1 MGGGGSMAAANQSL
15 NANRKL
21 VGKRKGS
28 RFSFVHTSK
37 EKIEYNLPKSTPEK
51 LKRIQ
56 VKFAHENK
64 LRKQKRLVL
73 IGVFTVLLISVFV
86 YVML

>member
-21 VGKRKGS
+21 VGKRKES
-28 RFSFVHTSK
+28 RFSFVHSSK
-37 EKIEYNLPKSTPEK
+37 EKIEYNLPKATPDE

-56 VKFAHENK
+56 EKFKHENK

-73 IGVFTVLLISVFV
+73 ISLFMLMLITVFV
-86 YVML
+86 YIML

>member
-21 VGKRKGS
+21 VGKRKES
-28 RFSFVHTSK
+28 RFSFVYTSK
-37 EKIEYNLPKSTPEK
+37 EKTEYNLPNSTPEK

-56 VKFAHENK
+56 ERITHENK
-64 LRKQKRLVL
+64 LRNQKRLVL
-73 IGVFTVLLISVFV
+73 IGFFVLILIIAFV
-86 YVML
+86 YIML